1 MGWHLN
7 DVLKSKWVRNDDLQD
22 DIQMIEWRSNDG
34 MTPDLILEWWDD
46 NGMMECN
53 SNEMNDYWINVMT
66 SKRRNDSILST

>member
-46 NGMMECN
+46 NGMMERH
-53 SNEMNDYWINVMT
+53 MNGGMT
-66 SKRRNDSILST
+66 